1 MNEPAEPGLDD
12 TPAEA
17 EVRAQIRPWM
27 DEHASRFGR
36 ATGPARALDTPEFV
50 ADSRAWQRELDAGG
64 WGAVTWPEAFGG
76 RGFGPNEARIFRE
89 EQQRYAVRSG
99 AQHTSIAMV
108 GPTIIAH
115 GTPEQHR
122 RFIDPI
128 RRGETLYCQ
137 LFSEP
142 DAGSDLASLR
152 TRAERDGDDWV
163 VSGQK
168 IWTSGAHWADR
179 AILLAR
185 TDPDASR
192 HAGITYFLLDM
203 HQPGIDV
210 RPIVQIN
217 RARHF
222 NEVYL
227 DEVRV
232 ADADRLGPV
241 GEGWKVARTTL
252 GAERAMIGSIRV
264 DDRVERLIAAAR
276 AAGRNHE
283 PVLRQQLV
291 DVYVRAAVLGYT
303 SDRVLG
309 ALRTGGAI
317 GPEASVMKLAL
328 STLFGRLG
336 ELAETVL
343 GAEGMLSG
351 AQDEEA
357 YGVLQDS
364 FLSQWSVR
372 IGGGTEQIQRN
383 VIGELALGLPREP
396 NPAASGGSKAASGG
410 DNKEGR

>member
-1 MNEPAEPGLDD
+1 MTELVEPGLDD
-12 TPAEA
+12 SAAEA
-17 EVRAQIRPWM
+17 QVRAEIRPWM

-36 ATGPARALDTPEFV
+36 ATGPARPLDTPEFV
-50 ADSRAWQRELDAGG
+50 ADSRAWQCELDAGG

-76 RGFGPNEARIFRE
+76 RAFGPNEARIFRE

-99 AQHTSIAMV
+99 SQHTSIAMV

-115 GTPEQHR
+115 GTPDQHR
-122 RFIDPI
+122 RLIDPI

-152 TRAERDGDDWV
+152 TSAVRDGDEWV

-168 IWTSGAHWADR
+168 VWTSGAHWADK

-192 HAGITYFLLDM
+192 HAGITYFLIDM
-203 HQPGIDV
+203 DQPGVEV

-227 DEVRV
+227 DEARV
-232 ADADRLGPV
+232 ADADRLGPL

-264 DDRVERLIAAAR
+264 DDRVDRLIAAAR
-276 AAGRNHE
+276 SAGRTHD

-291 DVYVRAAVLGYT
+291 DAYVRAAVLGFT

-309 ALRTGGAI
+309 ALRTGGSI
-317 GPEASVMKLAL
+317 GPEASVMKLSL

-336 ELAETVL
+336 ELAESVL
-343 GAEGMLSG
+343 GADGMLSG
-351 AQDEEA
+351 AHDDEA

-383 VIGELALGLPREP
+383 LIGEMVLGLPREP
-396 NPAASGGSKAASGG
+396 TP
-410 DNKEGR
+410 